1 MRVTNNATLR
11 AAALLR
17 YEPTDT
23 AGPYARFVPT
33 EPAPQWPVSTR
44 YKFDYLVPVMG
55 TPDVPCVCAVCAG
68 TRSALLR
75 LCVLLP
81 HG

>member
-1 MRVTNNATLR
+1 MMSFTNNNATLR

-33 EPAPQWPVSTR
+33 EPAPQWPVSP
-44 YKFDYLVPVMG
+44 YSVPVMG

-68 TRSALLR
+68 TRGALLR
-75 LCVLLP
+75 LCVLSRD
-81 HG
+81 